1 MRFDKFCQSCM
12 LPKKHEL
19 FNKGTEKDGS
29 ESNDYCKMCY
39 VDGSFTQP
47 EITTAKEMQIF
58 VKGVLKEQGVGKV
71 KRWFYT
77 CSIPQLKRWKR
88 R

>member
-1 MRFDKFCQSCM
+1 
-12 LPKKHEL
+12 
-19 FNKGTEKDGS
+19 
-29 ESNDYCKMCY
+29 MCY
-39 VDGSFTQP
+39 VDGAFTQP

-58 VKGVLKEQGVGKV
+58 VKGVLKEQGEGKV

>member
-1 MRFDKFCQSCM
+1 
-12 LPKKHEL
+12 
-19 FNKGTEKDGS
+19 
-29 ESNDYCKMCY
+29 MCY
-39 VDGSFTQP
+39 VDGAFTQS
-47 EITTAKEMQIF
+47 EITTGKEMQIF